1 MSLASAQSTKVLL
14 IEKDPKMSN
23 LVARFL
29 SLHGFEVAQTYHG
42 EHATRAFEHHGP
54 AIAIIDMQ
62 LPDCDGLQICKDLR
76 ATSEVPI
83 LVLSAAS
90 DSRSHIQALESGA
103 DDYVVKSVQPQV
115 LLARIRALLRRQI
128 TAEIRRDKLV
138 LGALTIDRRSR
149 SAIWDSGTSVPLTT
163 TEFEILWVLANH
175 AGKVLSREDLTR
187 LTRGDSYAGHIGSK
201 TRIDVCVCK
210 LRSKLNEGNPGPSCI
225 KTVWGQ
231 GYVFLPSLASC
242 DRRMPAP
249 A

>member
-103 DDYVVKSVQPQV
+103 DDYV
-115 LLARIRALLRRQI
+115 
-128 TAEIRRDKLV
+128 
-138 LGALTIDRRSR
+138 GALTIDRRSR